1 MAPIRMSGMNSG
13 LDTESIVKAL
23 VSGYDQKKQ
32 KIQKNQTKLEWSQE
46 IWKGINTKV
55 KSLYTGLDKVRFSG
69 SYKSKKTT
77 VSDQTKATIS
87 AGTNAVNGT
96 QKLKITK
103 MAQAGYLTGGKITGN
118 NDDKVTSST
127 KLSSLGIKE
136 GSSIT
141 VSAGGKETDITI
153 DEDMSVKDF
162 VGKLQEAGV
171 NASFDES
178 NARFFISAKDSGA
191 SNDFTLTGNGDNG
204 IAALQSLGLYTKTDE
219 DVAEYVAIKN
229 QATLN
234 ADGTLDEAK
243 TREALTT
250 QYNKYKAAY
259 SEALES
265 ATTTLPT
272 QKSGLTDEMTG
283 LTEGMTGL
291 TDEMSTL
298 SEEKAAIDSDATAR
312 EKIVNYLS
320 DKTLVA
326 QRLQA
331 AGDDESAIAAL
342 GNDEEYQTAKANV
355 EAMEERVANG
365 EETHAEIAYQV
376 NQAKAYTG
384 NVDKLSGFLRHNTNK
399 LTDYQ
404 SQAAAKQAE
413 IDTKQ
418 EEIDA
423 KQAEIDAKQA
433 EIDDVDTQIAEANKT
448 MADTVKELKATGLY
462 DDISDDLDSV
472 SVEDAVDAAI
482 NTIKSAIAEID
493 APNVGGAT
501 RIKGQDAEIYL
512 NGAQFTSETNNFDIN
527 GLSINL
533 TGVTG
538 DDEITITTST
548 DTDAIYDKVKDFLEQ
563 YNSIVNE
570 LQGLYNADS
579 AKDYEPLTDD
589 EKAEM
594 NDTEIEKW
602 ETKIKD
608 SLLRRDSTLGG
619 VISTMT
625 TAMSKSYDITMKDGT
640 VQNMALSSVGIHTL
654 GFLNATKNEQ
664 YAYHID
670 GDEDDTNTSG
680 YSDKLRSMIESDPDA
695 VASLLSQ
702 VAQGLYSALDTKI
715 GAKTTELSSA
725 YTLYNDKQMKS
736 QAEKYTKDIKQW
748 ETRIADM
755 EESYYKKFTA
765 MEKSLANLNSS
776 QSALTGMIG

>member
-1 MAPIRMSGMNSG
+1 M
-13 LDTESIVKAL
+13 
-23 VSGYDQKKQ
+23 
-32 KIQKNQTKLEWSQE
+32 
-46 IWKGINTKV
+46 
-55 KSLYTGLDKVRFSG
+55 
-69 SYKSKKTT
+69 
-77 VSDQTKATIS
+77 
-87 AGTNAVNGT
+87 
-96 QKLKITK
+96 
-103 MAQAGYLTGGKITGN
+103 
-118 NDDKVTSST
+118 
-127 KLSSLGIKE
+127 
-136 GSSIT
+136 
-141 VSAGGKETDITI
+141 
-153 DEDMSVKDF
+153 
-162 VGKLQEAGV
+162 
-171 NASFDES
+171 
-178 NARFFISAKDSGA
+178 
-191 SNDFTLTGNGDNG
+191 
-204 IAALQSLGLYTKTDE
+204 
-219 DVAEYVAIKN
+219 
-229 QATLN
+229 
-234 ADGTLDEAK
+234 
-243 TREALTT
+243 
-250 QYNKYKAAY
+250 
-259 SEALES
+259 
-265 ATTTLPT
+265 
-272 QKSGLTDEMTG
+272 
-283 LTEGMTGL
+283 
-291 TDEMSTL
+291 
-298 SEEKAAIDSDATAR
+298 
-312 EKIVNYLS
+312 
-320 DKTLVA
+320 
-326 QRLQA
+326 
-331 AGDDESAIAAL
+331 
-342 GNDEEYQTAKANV
+342 
-355 EAMEERVANG
+355 
-365 EETHAEIAYQV
+365 
-376 NQAKAYTG
+376 
-384 NVDKLSGFLRHNTNK
+384 
-399 LTDYQ
+399 
-404 SQAAAKQAE
+404 
-413 IDTKQ
+413 
-418 EEIDA
+418 
-423 KQAEIDAKQA
+423 
-433 EIDDVDTQIAEANKT
+433 
-448 MADTVKELKATGLY
+448 
-462 DDISDDLDSV
+462 
-472 SVEDAVDAAI
+472 
-482 NTIKSAIAEID
+482 
-493 APNVGGAT
+493 
-501 RIKGQDAEIYL
+501 
-512 NGAQFTSETNNFDIN
+512 
-527 GLSINL
+527 
-533 TGVTG
+533 TG

>member
-204 IAALQSLGLYTKTDE
+204 IAALKALGIYTKTDE
-219 DVAEYVAIKN
+219 DVEELTAFKN
-229 QATLN
+229 LGVLN
-234 ADGTLDEAK
+234 DDGTVNVEETK
-243 TREALTT
+243 KKLTEQFT
-250 QYNKYKAAY
+250 AYTDKY
-259 SEALES
+259 SEAS
-265 ATTTLPT
+265 DAYAAATTAKDELAA
-272 QKSGLTDEMTG
+272 QKQEVKDKQDMRAGISEYLANKKQLLDAGGEAAAAEAQTRIDGGNAQEGDEDLVALAKTVKDYEDYAATDDAHRDVKFYVNEANKDGATASSVNALKNYNDGIVTG
-283 LTEGMTGL
+283 Y
-291 TDEMSTL
+291 DSTL
-298 SEEKAAIDSDATAR
+298 
-312 EKIVNYLS
+312 
-320 DKTLVA
+320 
-326 QRLQA
+326 
-331 AGDDESAIAAL
+331 
-342 GNDEEYQTAKANV
+342 
-355 EAMEERVANG
+355 
-365 EETHAEIAYQV
+365 AE
-376 NQAKAYTG
+376 
-384 NVDKLSGFLRHNTNK
+384 F
-399 LTDYQ
+399 
-404 SQAAAKQAE
+404 
-413 IDTKQ
+413 
-418 EEIDA
+418 
-423 KQAEIDAKQA
+423 
-433 EIDDVDTQIAEANKT
+433 DTQIAEQEKAISDANDAMEAVKKD
-448 MADTVKELKATGLY
+448 MKNDQLFSVYADT
-462 DDISDDLDSV
+462 LDSQNV
-472 SVEDAVDAAI
+472 DSAVDTALARIQNAA
-482 NTIKSAIAEID
+482 AELD
-493 APNVGGAT
+493 EANSSGAT

-702 VAQGLYSALDTKI
+702 VAQGLYSALDKKI
-715 GAKTTELSSA
+715 GATTTELSSA